1 MMHAVSSWLLHA
13 SFSPPHAFN
22 LVSHTCKAQDI
33 SLKRINPDE
42 DKYLDFTLEL
52 WWSSRARDRDAE
64 VPIRERFSVPTQR
77 TLHHPLFFAS
87 SPRTGYPGCDISL

>member
-1 MMHAVSSWLLHA
+1 MASACLFLASSCL
-13 SFSPPHAFN
+13 N

-33 SLKRINPDE
+33 SLERINPDE

-52 WWSSRARDRDAE
+52 WRSSWARDHDAE

-77 TLHHPLFFAS
+77 VLHHPLFFAS
-87 SPRTGYPGCDISL
+87 SPRTGYSGCDISL